1 MGTHEKRKTT
11 TPVSLQNEN
20 IPGGGRYR
28 GKSGKAGFDV
38 LGEARV
44 RVVGDGGSVDIE

>member
-1 MGTHEKRKTT
+1 MA
-11 TPVSLQNEN
+11 LQNEN

-38 LGEARV
+38 GAKV
-44 RVVGDGGSVDIE
+44 RVVVDPVDIESTDLIFEGPATAF